1 MVEERGLDSP
11 GKPEEENSVTV
22 LYAPNGTRTNQK
34 VLLLDMEPNSVVIT
48 ISSLPCVPAGSPSRG
63 GGVAAYVPDKNQ
75 PSLPPPFFLFCSCVC
90 FCRYSPLNCISFHK
104 FSRQLSA
111 FSLCSCGLI
120 SAVLDFST
128 LYLFMKVSLSPEI
141 IICG

>member
-63 GGVAAYVPDKNQ
+63 GGVADYVPDKKQ
-75 PSLPPPFFLFCSCVC
+75 PSFPPPFFCS
-90 FCRYSPLNCISFHK
+90 
-104 FSRQLSA
+104 
-111 FSLCSCGLI
+111 
-120 SAVLDFST
+120 VL
-128 LYLFMKVSLSPEI
+128 VSVSVVIAL
-141 IICG
+141 